1 MMGLNMITDILGKN
15 SVYGKCYLS
24 YFFLLKKS
32 VLIILYSVFKF
43 YFSVF
48 LRKKGI
54 TTYFPVFSWEEDR
67 TVICPFSLSSSDHP
81 FLCLA
86 SWTKNGLLLSL
97 KIVTSCDFV

>member
-15 SVYGKCYLS
+15 SVYGKCYFS

-54 TTYFPVFSWEEDR
+54 TIYFP
-67 TVICPFSLSSSDHP
+67 
-81 FLCLA
+81 
-86 SWTKNGLLLSL
+86 
-97 KIVTSCDFV
+97 DFF